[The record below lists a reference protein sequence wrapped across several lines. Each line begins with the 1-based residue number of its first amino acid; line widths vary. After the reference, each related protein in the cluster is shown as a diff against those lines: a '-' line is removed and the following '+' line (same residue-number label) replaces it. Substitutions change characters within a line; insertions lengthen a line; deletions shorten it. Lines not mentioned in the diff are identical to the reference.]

1 MEPFLDATETPDD
14 LVAVVRRQMAAVS
27 EIYKRVILQQQA
39 RESEQVPEFALQG
52 EVEAVVPDTSRESIM
67 ARLAVDAPEL
77 HEIVKNVEGDS
88 ITRRNLMRF
97 LSAALTS
104 SQRYAEV
111 VRRPGAVAQAI
122 PIFRNSEYLMDILVR
137 HPEEIATLAQLESA
151 PSVSGNGYL
160 FDGILGDERVSED
173 PVMGYLAGA
182 TGSEAEKLSLLRRH
196 YRHRIFAE
204 GTRDLLVGRDV
215 YSALRATTAAAE
227 DAIDCAFRMAGN
239 PTNVAVLA
247 LGRLGTQEFDLCS
260 DADLLFVCEQSAD
273 LACLSHVVERIV
285 RILAAYTHDGPVFAV
300 DTRLR
305 PRGEAGDLL
314 VTVPQLQSYFAN
326 EAQAWEGLLYTKLRF
341 VAGDRGLGAQCVQTT
356 SALFEKLANSPGVID
371 ELREMRTR
379 LEQTGE
385 EKNFKMARGGTYDI
399 DFVGGYLLLKHGI
412 PRKNGTLRDRL
423 WRCAAAGLLEKR
435 DAARL
440 DHAAE
445 LLRTTEHMVR
455 LVTGRAEKWLPAT
468 EHARARTAELVDRVL
483 PRPSVAHAL
492 EAELQQTCE
501 EVRSIYDRVLSEGK

>member
-1 MEPFLDATETPDD
+1 
-14 LVAVVRRQMAAVS
+14 
-27 EIYKRVILQQQA
+27 
-39 RESEQVPEFALQG
+39 
-52 EVEAVVPDTSRESIM
+52 
-67 ARLAVDAPEL
+67 
-77 HEIVKNVEGDS
+77 
-88 ITRRNLMRF
+88 
-97 LSAALTS
+97 
-104 SQRYAEV
+104 
-111 VRRPGAVAQAI
+111 
-122 PIFRNSEYLMDILVR
+122 
-137 HPEEIATLAQLESA
+137 
-151 PSVSGNGYL
+151 
-160 FDGILGDERVSED
+160 
-173 PVMGYLAGA
+173 
-182 TGSEAEKLSLLRRH
+182 
-196 YRHRIFAE
+196 
-204 GTRDLLVGRDV
+204 
-215 YSALRATTAAAE
+215 
-227 DAIDCAFRMAGN
+227 
-239 PTNVAVLA
+239 
-247 LGRLGTQEFDLCS
+247 
-260 DADLLFVCEQSAD
+260 
-273 LACLSHVVERIV
+273 
-285 RILAAYTHDGPVFAV
+285 
-300 DTRLR
+300 
-305 PRGEAGDLL
+305 
-314 VTVPQLQSYFAN
+314 
-326 EAQAWEGLLYTKLRF
+326 
-341 VAGDRGLGAQCVQTT
+341 VQTT